1 MLARLPHFFWP
12 RESNNFRARFLH
24 STFLIGILSA
34 FLIFQTFVSGVAL
47 IGPQILGY
55 AVNIS
60 PDDVV
65 SLTNQRRQEA
75 GLEPLRLNDQ
85 LSSAALAKAA
95 DMFTLDYWAH
105 NSPEGKEPWTFI
117 KNAGYN
123 YRYAGENLARDFP
136 DSGGV
141 VLAWMASPTHRD
153 NILSARY
160 QEIGV
165 AVING
170 TLQGRETTLVVQM
183 FGSRSF
189 VPQIAQ
195 VTPGTPAPPVVGGA
209 EVTPAPATP
218 LATPVPTPPPPPAGP
233 PVVSETALVAAAGF
247 EGASLASPFVATKT
261 VALAI
266 FGSLF
271 ALFSFDALM
280 VYRQR
285 LVRLTGKSWLHAA
298 FVATLL
304 AAALLTN
311 QGAIL

>member
-1 MLARLPHFFWP
+1 MLAHLPHFFRP
-12 RESNNFRARFLH
+12 QESNNFRARFLH

-85 LSSAALAKAA
+85 LTSAALAKAA

-183 FGSRSF
+183 FGSRGF
-189 VPQIAQ
+189 L
-195 VTPGTPAPPVVGGA
+195 PPVVA
-209 EVTPAPATP
+209 QVIPTPAPAVAPAQT
-218 LATPVPTPPPPPAGP
+218 LAPAPASVSTPVPTLIPTPAGP
-233 PVVSETALVAAAGF
+233 PVVSQTTLVAATGL
-247 EGASLASPFVATKT
+247 ERASLASPFVATKT